1 MIARR
6 RGPADVQQVTA
17 ARGSLSSSAKGT
29 IIAPMRTQWIVALL
43 LTGAAACGKN
53 SEPPPPTSGSPNA
66 KPESGPSKPS
76 GAAGAQPSQAEA
88 MFQTVCATCHGM
100 DGTGKG
106 PAAESLNP
114 KPRDYTD
121 PQWQASVTDHQL
133 KEVILKGGQGV
144 GKSPMM
150 PGQPQL
156 ADHPDVLDGL
166 VKIIRGFGK
175 K

>member
-1 MIARR
+1 
-6 RGPADVQQVTA
+6 
-17 ARGSLSSSAKGT
+17 
-29 IIAPMRTQWIVALL
+29 MRNQWIVVLL
-43 LTGAAACGKN
+43 LAGAAACGKN

-66 KPESGPSKPS
+66 QPETGPAHK
-76 GAAGAQPSQAEA
+76 AAGDPAGQPSQAQQ
-88 MFQTVCATCHGM
+88 MFNTVCATCHGA

-121 PQWQASVTDHQL
+121 AAWQASVTDDQL
-133 KEVILKGGQGV
+133 KETILKGGQAV

-156 ADHPDVLDGL
+156 ADHPEVLDGL
-166 VKIIRGFGK
+166 VKIIRGFK